1 VTKTV
6 DIGATLRRIPP
17 EKRLVIACELRDV
30 TGLTLAKRTGI
41 HNTKLS
47 LIMRGHRNPSADEQ
61 RAIAECLSV
70 PVAVLF
76 PTPASEVA

>member
-6 DIGATLRRIPP
+6 DIAATLRRIPA

-61 RAIAECLSV
+61 GLIAACLGV
-70 PVAVLF
+70 PVDVLF
-76 PTPASEVA
+76 PVEAQAS